1 MWLALWRVQH
11 LLTFIELV
19 SWQLAPDVCLEAGDH
34 ITLSTCSRCF
44 EPSMCPLD
52 APQGPRSGLLHMLG
66 TGYRTKDGQDEMA
79 QTALTSMVSSRH
91 GILICLRAVG
101 RTTRR
106 RLRCAF
112 GRLQRDNPHA
122 FRQHISCSR
131 GWRSSRRGVQIV
143 PEALPA

>member
-1 MWLALWRVQH
+1 MWLALWRVQQ

-19 SWQLAPDVCLEAGDH
+19 AWQLAPNMYLVAGDY

-44 EPSMCPLD
+44 GPSMHSLD
-52 APQGPRSGLLHMLG
+52 APQGPRSGLLHMPG

-79 QTALTSMVSSRH
+79 QTAHTSMVSSRH
-91 GILICLRAVG
+91 GILIYLRAVG

-112 GRLQRDNPHA
+112 GRLQRENPLCFQATHFMQPRLA
-122 FRQHISCSR
+122 LQSARCTDR
-131 GWRSSRRGVQIV
+131 ARS
-143 PEALPA
+143 PA